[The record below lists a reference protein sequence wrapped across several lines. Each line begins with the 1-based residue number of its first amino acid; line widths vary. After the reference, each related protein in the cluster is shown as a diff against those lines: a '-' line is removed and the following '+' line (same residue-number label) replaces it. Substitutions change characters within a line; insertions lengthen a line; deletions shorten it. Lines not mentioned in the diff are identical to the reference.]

1 MKDIMIAFFKGFAG
15 LVTAFFIRARSK
27 GFDIM
32 LLTIISGILF
42 WRSLNVESTCEAKI
56 TAIESKME
64 RQSERWLDSLNRA
77 RTDFLECDKRRQALE
92 IKVAELTARMEYLS
106 KK

>member
-42 WRSLNVESTCEAKI
+42 GVRS
-56 TAIESKME
+56 M
-64 RQSERWLDSLNRA
+64 
-77 RTDFLECDKRRQALE
+77 
-92 IKVAELTARMEYLS
+92 LS
-106 KK
+106 QCVKQR